1 MYIIVIGCGRVGA
14 QLASFLSG
22 EGHDVVVI
30 DTNPKAFRRLGA
42 VFNGKTFVGVGFDI
56 ELLKKAGA
64 EKADAVAVVTDL
76 DNTNIMVAQ
85 VAKKIFNISKVI
97 TRLYNPDRFET
108 YQKLGLDVICGT
120 SMLANA
126 IKDRISKA
134 AFESIFTLPEG
145 EVEIIKFRISPKLEG
160 KMIRDIEVSGQLKT
174 ALLIRGKNSYVP
186 YERTRLIKGDIL
198 IASINILRIPHLE
211 KLLFRN
217 NKGRG

>member
-97 TRLYNPDRFET
+97 TRLVSPSVT
-108 YQKLGLDVICGT
+108 LT
-120 SMLANA
+120 SYSYLAPFLA
-126 IKDRISKA
+126 SKGP
-134 AFESIFTLPEG
+134 S
-145 EVEIIKFRISPKLEG
+145 V
-160 KMIRDIEVSGQLKT
+160 T
-174 ALLIRGKNSYVP
+174 ASLS
-186 YERTRLIKGDIL
+186 
-198 IASINILRIPHLE
+198 SSQ
-211 KLLFRN
+211 
-217 NKGRG
+217 